1 MKIMRIARVIEMFY
15 PYMAGPINQAFWISK
30 QLEER
35 NIESPVYTTFL
46 NVDNVPRKEII
57 DNVSV
62 SRHEIKGKFMKYVY
76 TPDLKNVLKN
86 YDFDLIHAHNYRNY
100 QSQIS
105 FKIAKQKGKP
115 FIINTHGS
123 LLSYRTYLK
132 GLYTLPYIGYDLL
145 TRKRIIKKA
154 DKVVVSS
161 KIEFSEAKKF
171 GVKEKNIV
179 INPMGINVSNYRKQD
194 RFYEINK
201 KNPLKLLFVGRI
213 SRHRKIELIIN
224 AIKNIENVHLKIV
237 GGEEKNTDFFKSGYL
252 NELKDYTTSN
262 KLNKKVEFVG
272 PKYGKDLI
280 NEYTSSDVFVYPSL
294 VENFGQTIL
303 EASAAGL
310 PSIVTPVGVANEII
324 ENNISGYIVDFDN
337 VKIIAERI
345 EDLKSRELREK
356 FSKKVKENTEKN
368 YSWENIITKYINIYK
383 DVLKIT

>member
-1 MKIMRIARVIEMFY
+1 MRIARVIEMFY